1 MYKIAITGPEST
13 GKTTLAAILAEHFSG
28 KMIPEFARQFLA
40 NKSSYTLQDLHEI
53 AVGQWTSEEKAI
65 QEGNELLICDS
76 DPLVFGVWS
85 LEKFNNLAPSLEQKL
100 IHYDYDMTLFC
111 MPDLPWVYDPL
122 RENEHNRNELAVL
135 YEKIAKKYN
144 ISLHRINGFGD
155 FRTSKAIAILEKF
168 LNKK

>member
-85 LEKFNNLAPSLEQKL
+85 LEKFNKLDPSL
-100 IHYDYDMTLFC
+100 
-111 MPDLPWVYDPL
+111 
-122 RENEHNRNELAVL
+122 
-135 YEKIAKKYN
+135 
-144 ISLHRINGFGD
+144 
-155 FRTSKAIAILEKF
+155 
-168 LNKK
+168 